1 MKVELLN
8 IFGDDK
14 MVADAARV
22 SYAKEASNYTDE
34 QNEKLINFLAR
45 NNHWSPFSH
54 PKLQFRIEM
63 PIYVERQIIKTQQG
77 VEYNSISGRYVD
89 FSDSY
94 TLIPEGKWRRQSEDS
109 KQGSAGLLDNRVQ
122 HICSLIQSI
131 INTRCSDAYS
141 QLIELGVSKEQAR
154 TILPLNLNTT
164 QIWTG
169 SLLAFIRLYNQ
180 RIKPDAQQETGD
192 VVIAMMEQLKS
203 TGSFEKSLKAY
214 NL

>member
-63 PIYVERQIIKTQQG
+63 PIYVERQIIKTQVG

-94 TLIPEGKWRRQSEDS
+94 TLIPEGKWRRQ
-109 KQGSAGLLDNRVQ
+109 
-122 HICSLIQSI
+122 
-131 INTRCSDAYS
+131 
-141 QLIELGVSKEQAR
+141 
-154 TILPLNLNTT
+154 
-164 QIWTG
+164 
-169 SLLAFIRLYNQ
+169 
-180 RIKPDAQQETGD
+180 
-192 VVIAMMEQLKS
+192 
-203 TGSFEKSLKAY
+203 
-214 NL
+214 